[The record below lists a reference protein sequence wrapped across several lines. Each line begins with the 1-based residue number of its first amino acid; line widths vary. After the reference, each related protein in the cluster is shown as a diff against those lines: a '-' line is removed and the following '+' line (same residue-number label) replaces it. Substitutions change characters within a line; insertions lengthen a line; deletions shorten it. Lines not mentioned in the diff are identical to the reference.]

1 MVARNRSGHFTIEKS
16 EKGVKQWF
24 KLKMV
29 DEKQLKQ
36 KLEEEWSRREEELIE
51 RMATVVVDSE
61 TEGSTLP
68 VRKRRNSNEIIHPSM
83 SGGSPS
89 EAGSS
94 EWGHELADER
104 SKKKKLSLD
113 FTTREG
119 HWAWRVLEWQTWRLG
134 VYPPITGRNTVSQS

>member
-1 MVARNRSGHFTIEKS
+1 MEEMVARNRSGHFTKEESDEGFKGEK
-16 EKGVKQWF
+16 
-24 KLKMV
+24 V

-51 RMATVVVDSE
+51 RMATVVDDSE

-68 VRKRRNSNEIIHPSM
+68 VRKRRDSFEVTPPSM

-94 EWGHELADER
+94 EWGHELAHER
-104 SKKKKLSLD
+104 SKQKE
-113 FTTREG
+113 EG
-119 HWAWRVLEWQTWRLG
+119 K
-134 VYPPITGRNTVSQS
+134 Y